1 VSGPW
6 HSARGNSASPA
17 ALSGSVP
24 GFENITVVVDGMLKF
39 IAYKPAGQQPE

>member
-1 VSGPW
+1 VL
-6 HSARGNSASPA
+6 AR
-17 ALSGSVP
+17 LQTL